1 MKKAAQIFNGPNAE
15 DWGKFLIRFILAFGM
30 IFHGWSKVMGG
41 ADRIA
46 GKLGE
51 MGIPS
56 FIGYGVILGEF
67 VAPILII
74 IGFKSRLAGLVMSFT
89 MLIALLMVHTGDIFS
104 VSDRGT
110 WAIEL
115 LAIYLVG
122 GLAIALLGSGK
133 FSLSKGQGDW
143 D

>member
-1 MKKAAQIFNGPNAE
+1 MKKVAQIFNGPNGE
-15 DWGKFLIRFILAFGM
+15 DLGKFLIRFILGFGM
-30 IFHGWSKVMGG
+30 VFHGYSKVTGG
-41 ADRIA
+41 ASGIA
-46 GKLGE
+46 GMLGD

-67 VAPILII
+67 VAPLLIMV
-74 IGFKSRLAGLVMSFT
+74 GYKSRLAGLVMSFT
-89 MLIALLMVHTGDIFS
+89 MLVALLLVHTGDIFS
-104 VSDRGT
+104 LSDRGT

-122 GLAIALLGSGK
+122 GAGIAFLGSGK
-133 FSLSKGQGDW
+133 YSLSKGQGDW

>member
-1 MKKAAQIFNGPNAE
+1 MNKLTNALNGQHAE
-15 DWGKFLIRFILAFGM
+15 DLGKFLIRFILAFGM
-30 IFHGWSKVMGG
+30 LFHGWGKLMGG
-41 ADRIA
+41 ANHIA
-46 GKLGE
+46 GMLGE

-67 VAPILII
+67 VAPLLII
-74 IGFKSRLAGLVMSFT
+74 VGFKTRAAGLIMSFT
-89 MLIALLMVHTGDIFS
+89 MLVALLMVHTGDIFS
-104 VSDRGT
+104 VNDHGN

-122 GLAIALLGSGK
+122 GIAIAFLGAGK
-133 FSLSKGQGDW
+133 YSLSKGQGNW

>member
-1 MKKAAQIFNGPNAE
+1 MNKLGQLLNSQHSE
-15 DWGKFLIRFILAFGM
+15 DLGKLFIRVILAFGM
-30 IFHGWSKVMGG
+30 LFHGWSKVTGG

-46 GKLGE
+46 GGLAE
-51 MGIPS
+51 AGIPG

-67 VAPILII
+67 VAPLLMI
-74 IGFKSRLAGLVMSFT
+74 IGYKTRPAALLMSFT
-89 MLIALLMVHTGDIFS
+89 MIVALLMVHTGDIFS
-104 VSDRGT
+104 VNDRGN

-122 GLAIALLGSGK
+122 GIAVAFLGAGK
-133 FSLSKGQGDW
+133 YSLSKGEGNW